1 MVTISDEFALPV
13 AVAIGMNIQC
23 AFFGFRVVGM
33 RKKIFNK
40 EFMEK

>member
-1 MVTISDEFALPV
+1 MIEINGDFVLPV

-23 AFFGFRVVGM
+23 NYFAMRIVGM
-33 RKKIFNK
+33 RKKLFNK